1 MRHRRLGLDLFC
13 KSAAKAEM
21 ICSWGRRGK
30 EMFSV
35 GEEVGEEGGEG
46 CFETKTIGDHVRE

>member
-21 ICSWGRRGK
+21 ICNWGSRGK
-30 EMFSV
+30 EMFS
-35 GEEVGEEGGEG
+35 VGEEGGEG